1 MRELPKAALDGT
13 LAEYVRTPFADTSL
27 YHLPDTL
34 DKEVA
39 VFLSDA
45 LPTGHEIG
53 VQYGEVKPG
62 SDIMI
67 VGAGPVEMGAT
78 HTVNPA
84 NDDVKEGGNIAVVGV
99 HGKPV
104 EFQLKDMWVKNLTV
118 TTGLV
123 NANTTGM
130 LMKAVQNSDLPITSL
145 ATHHFTWDQLDQAWE
160 TFSHADTHQAMKVI
174 IDNP

>member
-1 MRELPKAALDGT
+1 MIDGT

-34 DKEVA
+34 DKDVA

-104 EFQLKDMWVKNLTV
+104 EFQLQDMWTK
-118 TTGLV
+118 
-123 NANTTGM
+123 
-130 LMKAVQNSDLPITSL
+130 TS
-145 ATHHFTWDQLDQAWE
+145 
-160 TFSHADTHQAMKVI
+160 
-174 IDNP
+174 P